1 MSEPVEAD
9 WRAAF
14 EAALVHVPLSPMRLA
29 IVWRAVFAHG
39 VDAPPPPGV
48 DASVWRAVRASVA
61 PVASLGLPSDAV
73 IAALVEAP
81 PGTEGAPGSRRRA
94 LGAFHTP
101 SGLAKALAR
110 ATLPLASARPGGAPP
125 RVLDPACGAGA
136 LLIAAFDER
145 VGRGSS
151 PAATLAS
158 LAGWDLDPVAVEVCR
173 LRLHARAGALGAALA
188 LPWPGATGA
197 FRVGDTLRCVP
208 EALVTTGESPDV
220 ILANPPFGNAIGQA
234 TAREADEQH
243 RYRAA
248 YPIAATG
255 AYDRA
260 GLFVEWAVRATTGP
274 VGVLVPR
281 ALLAAPYATA
291 LRAWVERTKPLR
303 DVVRVDRHDA
313 FRDAAVHVAGLVL
326 SSAGPDA
333 ASMSRNS
340 GIAASSWSA
349 RTSAL
354 GAAAVLAVDAA
365 SGATLADSVTLS
377 ASCAVG
383 EAYAWRDVVAEDGTA
398 DAPTY
403 RLVTSG
409 ALDPL
414 VVRWGE
420 QAQRY
425 LKTTYERP
433 VVPRSVLSARR
444 ATQARSPKVL
454 MPGLSAVLEA
464 AVDEAG
470 DYVGAVATLTLMARE
485 GAASAQVPVL
495 RAVALYLNSAL
506 ARGWFLAHFG
516 ASGLSGGSVQ
526 VTKNKLAALPMP
538 RWVVAGAGGVAE
550 LGGSSAAR
558 HLEALASPLPGLSP
572 THAPSASWFD
582 AAQALGVGGVSG
594 LDAAQARAG
603 FHALSA
609 MPAPS
614 SGVALTRRLA
624 AASLALVLA
633 SGSGG
638 ASS

>member
-1 MSEPVEAD
+1 VG
-9 WRAAF
+9 AAP
-14 EAALVHVPLSPMRLA
+14 A
-29 IVWRAVFAHG
+29 
-39 VDAPPPPGV
+39 
-48 DASVWRAVRASVA
+48 
-61 PVASLGLPSDAV
+61 
-73 IAALVEAP
+73 
-81 PGTEGAPGSRRRA
+81 SRRV
-94 LGAFHTP
+94 LGVFHTP
-101 SGLAKALAR
+101 PALATALAG
-110 ATLPLASARPGGAPP
+110 ATLPLAPARSDGAPP

-136 LLIAAFDER
+136 LLTAAFDEL
-145 VGRGSS
+145 VGRGGS
-151 PAATLAS
+151 PGAILAT

-173 LRLHARAGALGAALA
+173 LRLHARAGASGAALA

-208 EALVTTGESPDV
+208 EALIAAGESPHV

-274 VGVLVPR
+274 VGILVPR

-291 LRAWVERTKPLR
+291 LRSWVEQTKPLR

-333 ASMSRNS
+333 ASMARDS

-354 GAAAVLAVDAA
+354 GAAAVRAVDAA

-383 EAYAWRDVVAEDGTA
+383 EAYAWRDGVAEDGMV
-398 DAPTY
+398 DAPTH

-425 LKTTYERP
+425 LKTTYARP

-444 ATQARSPKVL
+444 DAQARSPKVL

-464 AVDEAG
+464 AVDESG
-470 DYVGAVATLTLMARE
+470 EYVGAVATLTLMASDWP
-485 GAASAQVPVL
+485 ASAQVPVL

-538 RWVVAGAGGVAE
+538 RWVVAEVGAVADRA
-550 LGGSSAAR
+550 GSSAAR
-558 HLEALASPLPGLSP
+558 EVEAHAAALPALSP
-572 THAPSASWFD
+572 THAPPPGWFEASHALARGAASGID
-582 AAQALGVGGVSG
+582 AVR
-594 LDAAQARAG
+594 ARAA
-603 FHALSA
+603 FHALAA
-609 MPAPS
+609 MPVPPAGAGLAS
-614 SGVALTRRLA
+614 RLST
-624 AASLALVLA
+624 ASLALVLA

-638 ASS
+638 ASGYASLPSS